1 MHLACIARKM
11 SDTVKKSISVKVK
24 STRFRHVKS
33 STKRALLAQFDEE
46 TETPP
51 VKRVRWSKQPQEDEP
66 SPECGRVEIS
76 FFDDENPAPP
86 PDGCDVVMSGV
97 SPPQSPM
104 PDSIPVFADIIPD
117 FVEPENHPVPGLL
130 AMSDEEFANISAE
143 TYFQPEELESAKV
156 DPTRETSPDPTGGL
170 PNFYPHDFT
179 EI

>member
-46 TETPP
+46 TETRP
-51 VKRVRWSKQPQEDEP
+51 VKRVRWSNRPW
-66 SPECGRVEIS
+66 
-76 FFDDENPAPP
+76 DDDNPP
-86 PDGCDVVMSGV
+86 PPPAVPNESMSGV

-143 TYFQPEELESAKV
+143 TSFQPEELESAKV
-156 DPTRETSPDPTGGL
+156 DPTREESPDPTGGL